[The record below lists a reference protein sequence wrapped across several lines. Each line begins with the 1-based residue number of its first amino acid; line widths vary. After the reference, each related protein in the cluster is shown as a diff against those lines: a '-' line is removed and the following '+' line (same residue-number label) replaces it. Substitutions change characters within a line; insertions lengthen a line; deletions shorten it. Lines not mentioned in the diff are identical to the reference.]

1 MKPRVYV
8 ETTIIS
14 YLAAPRS
21 RNLIVRAHQELT
33 RRWWRR
39 RAAFE
44 VFASPLVVEEAGRG
58 DVAAR
63 VRRRRFL
70 RNLPLLEINDGT
82 RALAR
87 QLLASGPLP
96 AQAEGDALHIGVAA
110 VHGME
115 YLVTWNCRHIAN
127 ANKTKHLE
135 VLNQGMGLP
144 VPRLIT
150 PHQLQ
155 PWETSDEG

>member
-1 MKPRVYV
+1 M
-8 ETTIIS
+8 ETTIVS
-14 YLAAPRS
+14 YLAARRS

-33 RRWWRR
+33 RRWWRQ

-58 DVAAR
+58 DAAAR
-63 VRRRRFL
+63 LRRHRL
-70 RNLPLLEINDGT
+70 LHDLPLLEITDDT
-82 RALAR
+82 RAVAR
-87 QLLASGPLP
+87 RLLASGPLP

-127 ANKTKHLE
+127 AWMRTQIEEIIREFGYEPPVLCTPEELLE
-135 VLNQGMGLP
+135 
-144 VPRLIT
+144 
-150 PHQLQ
+150 
-155 PWETSDEG
+155 E

>member
-1 MKPRVYV
+1 M
-8 ETTIIS
+8 ETTIVS
-14 YLAAPRS
+14 YLAARRS

-33 RRWWRR
+33 RRWWRQ

-63 VRRRRFL
+63 SRRYRLL
-70 RNLPLLEINDGT
+70 RNLPLLEITDDT
-82 RALAR
+82 RAIGR
-87 QLLASGPLP
+87 QLLASGALP

-127 ANKTKHLE
+127 AWMRSRIEE
-135 VLNQGMGLP
+135 VIRELGYEPPILC
-144 VPRLIT
+144 T
-150 PHQLQ
+150 PEELV
-155 PWETSDEG
+155 EE

>member
-1 MKPRVYV
+1 MYV
-8 ETTIIS
+8 ETTIVS
-14 YLAAPRS
+14 YLAARPS

-33 RRWWRR
+33 RRWWRQ

-63 VRRRRFL
+63 IRRQRFL
-70 RNLPLLEINDGT
+70 RDLPLLEITDDT
-82 RALAR
+82 RAVGR

-127 ANKTKHLE
+127 AWMRSQIEEVIRELGHEPPVLCTPEELLE
-135 VLNQGMGLP
+135 
-144 VPRLIT
+144 
-150 PHQLQ
+150 
-155 PWETSDEG
+155 E

>member
-1 MKPRVYV
+1 VKPSVYV

-14 YLAAPRS
+14 YLAARRS
-21 RNLIVRAHQELT
+21 RNLVVRAHQGLT

-39 RAAFE
+39 RAAFDA
-44 VFASPLVVEEAGRG
+44 FASPLVVEEAGRG

-63 VRRRRFL
+63 RRRRSLL
-70 RNLPLLEINDGT
+70 RDLPLLEITDESRT
-82 RALAR
+82 VAR
-87 QLLASGPLP
+87 QLLARGPLP

-127 ANKTKHLE
+127 AWMRSQIEE
-135 VLNQGMGLP
+135 VIRELGYEPP
-144 VPRLIT
+144 VLCT
-150 PHQLQ
+150 PEELLQ
-155 PWETSDEG
+155 E

>member
-1 MKPRVYV
+1 VYV

-14 YLAAPRS
+14 YLAAGRS
-21 RNLIVRAHQELT
+21 RNLVVRAHQELT
-33 RRWWRR
+33 RRWWRQ

-63 VRRRRFL
+63 IRCQRFL
-70 RNLPLLEINDGT
+70 RGLPLLEITDDT
-82 RALAR
+82 RAVGR

-127 ANKTKHLE
+127 AWMRPQIEEIIRELGYEPPVLCTPEELLE
-135 VLNQGMGLP
+135 
-144 VPRLIT
+144 
-150 PHQLQ
+150 
-155 PWETSDEG
+155 E